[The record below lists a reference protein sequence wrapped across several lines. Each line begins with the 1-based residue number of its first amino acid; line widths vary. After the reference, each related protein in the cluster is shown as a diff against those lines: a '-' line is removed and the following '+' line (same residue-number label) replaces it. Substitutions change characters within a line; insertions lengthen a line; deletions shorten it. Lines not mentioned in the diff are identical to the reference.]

1 MPSSHAY
8 GFHPRQVD
16 ARRADPPG
24 SGAGRRRRRGRGLHS
39 HRRVGLHRGR
49 TGARARGPGQGCD
62 PSPDQARRHRAH
74 ADDGRVPAVL
84 GPRPGGDVRPGT
96 GRQDLVSDL
105 LPVALRA
112 ARAGAAVLLE
122 SGLAHPGIAA
132 ELKGRGDYVTATDRR
147 SESAILEVLARE
159 APGIA
164 VLAEERGGARAS
176 TMWAVDPL
184 DGTTN
189 FTRGFP
195 SVGVSVALLDAGRP
209 VVGVVLA
216 PFLRLEF
223 TAARG
228 GGASLNGERLPPH
241 RELEPA
247 RAVVATGFPFRNKGL
262 LPRYLAMFNHALAR
276 FEDLRRGGAR
286 PRVDGVG
293 DVRRVLRAWPRYVG
307 RGRRRRHGG
316 RGRGA
321 CDRLVRR
328 RRLDRHWRHSRRGAR
343 RARSAAR
350 ARRAD
355 DAGVAGP
362 TPDTVGGHRRLP
374 AASRPCANAL
384 VSCDMIRPRS

>member
-1 MPSSHAY
+1 MPCGHAY

-39 HRRVGLHRGR
+39 HRQVGLHRGR

-96 GRQDLVSDL
+96 GRQDLLSDL

-122 SGLAHPGIAA
+122 SGLPHPGQAV

-159 APGIA
+159 APGVA
-164 VLAEERGGARAS
+164 VLAEEAGGVRAS

-189 FTRGFP
+189 FTRGLP
-195 SVGVSVALLDAGRP
+195 VVAVSVALLDGGKPA
-209 VVGVVLA
+209 VGVVIA
-216 PFLRLEF
+216 PFLDLEL
-223 TAARG
+223 TAVAG
-228 GGASLNGERLPPH
+228 GGANMNGRRLQ
-241 RELEPA
+241 RDRDVEPA
-247 RAVVATGFPFRNKGL
+247 SAIVATGFPFRNQAL
-262 LPRYLAMFNHALAR
+262 L
-276 FEDLRRGGAR
+276 G
-286 PRVDGVG
+286 
-293 DVRRVLRAWPRYVG
+293 
-307 RGRRRRHGG
+307 
-316 RGRGA
+316 
-321 CDRLVRR
+321 
-328 RRLDRHWRHSRRGAR
+328 
-343 RARSAAR
+343 
-350 ARRAD
+350 
-355 DAGVAGP
+355 
-362 TPDTVGGHRRLP
+362 
-374 AASRPCANAL
+374 
-384 VSCDMIRPRS
+384 